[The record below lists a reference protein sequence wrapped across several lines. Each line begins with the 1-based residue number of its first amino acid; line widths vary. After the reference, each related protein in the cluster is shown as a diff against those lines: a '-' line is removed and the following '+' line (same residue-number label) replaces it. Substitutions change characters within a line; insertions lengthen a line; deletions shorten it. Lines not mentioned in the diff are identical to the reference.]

1 MMKIDL
7 HVHCLPASPCAAIQ
21 PEELP
26 GLYQKAGLDGLV
38 LTNHVTRHLNGY
50 STDYGEQA
58 EMYIE
63 TYRRA
68 KTAGEAVGFTVIFG
82 AEVKL
87 ERYEHHPEFL
97 LYGMTEELM
106 RLSHP
111 LFEKTQ
117 GELFNFCCEH
127 DILMIQAHPLRV
139 EQGYEPADLTL
150 MHGLEGYNPNFPS
163 QSRYREIVRLAKK
176 AGLLLSAGSDC
187 HRAGQEGSAWMVFQQ
202 NVADP
207 QSLRRA
213 LLEEKPV
220 IYGRNGR
227 IELGNETDDAYQE

>member
-106 RLSHP
+106 RLSHRC
-111 LFEKTQ
+111 LKKHRE
-117 GELFNFCCEH
+117 NC
-127 DILMIQAHPLRV
+127 
-139 EQGYEPADLTL
+139 LTFAAS
-150 MHGLEGYNPNFPS
+150 MTF
-163 QSRYREIVRLAKK
+163 
-176 AGLLLSAGSDC
+176 
-187 HRAGQEGSAWMVFQQ
+187 
-202 NVADP
+202 
-207 QSLRRA
+207 
-213 LLEEKPV
+213 
-220 IYGRNGR
+220 
-227 IELGNETDDAYQE
+227 